1 MSAKEATALAKT
13 QSGDSQK
20 NHEVSQEKLLSD
32 EAQCISRLLENCIV
46 QVEIAATLP
55 ALQLDSVSDV
65 VDKELRGLIKEHQIL
80 IGRLE
85 TLDGLKQESDGEQD
99 GEAGEARAQ
108 LEKDIKNSV
117 RDLLR
122 VARVHPDAICG
133 LRAEL
138 GMKEGE
144 SEYMLIKGLEKFQKL
159 LPSLDYE
166 ELQQVSLSLD
176 HNAIAVSLEEEA
188 ATAIKEIDAKISC
201 DDNELKKCRRSL
213 KELEEQPG
221 RLLVDDKQY
230 QSHMKSAQM
239 KQAGIQQEIDQLNS
253 QLNNLATNNRQ
264 AERELYDENEKL
276 MEGIENMLRLFDNE
290 MGKKQADLEM
300 NGIGCEAEEEQL
312 RTLEKSFSALELE
325 CNEIWEKRRLAD
337 AKRAE
342 EMRELELKTK
352 AAIIVQAAWRRY
364 ITRKSLK
371 NKGKKKKNA
380 KKGKK
385 KTK

>member
-99 GEAGEARAQ
+99 GEAGEVRAQ

-230 QSHMKSAQM
+230 QSHMKSAEM

-276 MEGIENMLRLFDNE
+276 MEEIENMLRLFDNE

-364 ITRKSLK
+364 IARKSLK